1 MVEKAG
7 VFEVALPAAAAA
19 AAAVESGGGASS
31 SSSSSAAASAAKKD
45 ELAGVGLSFYAQIYV
60 LKVPIAELARFHRFD
75 YRSLSAACACASPAL
90 TTTTARPRSGPLGRG
105 TR

>member
-19 AAAVESGGGASS
+19 AAVERGGGASS
-31 SSSSSAAASAAKKD
+31 SSSSSSTATSDPKKD
-45 ELAGVGLSFYAQIYV
+45 ELAGVGLSFYEQIYA

-75 YRSLSAACACASPAL
+75 YQPRPPQLVLACLYRALCVQIVLAYLYRSSAL
-90 TTTTARPRSGPLGRG
+90 
-105 TR
+105 